1 MTTVFDVPPAAL
13 IDRVADQLKQA
24 PQVAAPEWAPFVRT
38 GVHTEKS
45 PTQRDWWH
53 RRVAAVFRKVYVL
66 GPVGTERLA
75 AEFGG
80 RRDKGSAPYHPRKG
94 SRAIIRLAVQQLEEI
109 GYVAKAEKK
118 GRAVTGTGRKF
129 LDTAA
134 REVLMGLAAKNPELM
149 KYGRAK

>member
-13 IDRVADQLKQA
+13 IDRVAEQLKQA
-24 PQVAAPEWAPFVRT
+24 PQAAPPEWAPFVRT

-53 RRVAAVFRKVYVL
+53 RRVAAVFRKVYIL

-94 SRAIIRLAVQQLEEI
+94 SRAIVRLAMQQLEEL
-109 GYVAKAEKK
+109 GYVSKAEKK
-118 GRAVTGTGRKF
+118 GRSVTGTGRKF
-129 LDTAA
+129 LDTTS
-134 REVLMGLAAKNPELM
+134 REVLLALAAKNPELM